1 MVDRSVKE
9 NAVLLVAESP
19 DASPALAG
27 FVRKRGLDRASR
39 VTRLV
44 PAVAHGLHRVVD
56 PEDACC
62 DEAERTI
69 NMLRPA
75 IETAAGQP
83 ISTMIGSH
91 EPLAAVED
99 AVNRQDFDEVILAV
113 RPGRL
118 ARGVHLDLASK
129 VKALGPPVTVLDD

>member
-1 MVDRSVKE
+1 MTDRRAKG
-9 NAVLLVAESP
+9 NTVLLVAESP
-19 DASPALAG
+19 DASQALAG
-27 FVRKRGLDRASR
+27 FVRTRGLDRGSR
-39 VTRLV
+39 FTLLV
-44 PAVAHGLHRVVD
+44 PAVAHGLHRIVD

-69 NMLRPA
+69 ELLRPA
-75 IETAAGQP
+75 IETAAGRP

-99 AVNRQDFDEVILAV
+99 AVSGQDFDEIILAV

-118 ARGVHLDLASK
+118 ARGAHLDLASK
-129 VKALGPPVTVLDD
+129 VRALGPPVTVLDD